1 MRNVIPTTRAI
12 VKDNLS
18 SRVTLGFVIF
28 FPLILA
34 LVFSLLGNAFQPHA
48 TVYLTGENAQKVGK
62 YVNASGL
69 FTAYIGGSPSTV
81 KYEPVIFINLTSKNV
96 YYNQLEQEYVPLLQ
110 SYLNSYY
117 TNQTS
122 IFSSQLIL
130 TRNTPVAYEI
140 SGVIGVIALSNGI
153 FGVTGVGSG
162 YYRDRLVDRLASS
175 PLRDYEWVLSLMIY
189 EVLIT
194 ILSSIVVLG
203 LGLILGF
210 TPVSILEFLGVLI
223 LSTLMFSGLGAIIL
237 GLTPKDKIFLA
248 NVVPTF
254 IVFPLMFISNAFY
267 SSSIF
272 PSVLGLIARYQP
284 VSIVND
290 VVRQAIVFNVLPD
303 PIYLIT
309 IIILTM
315 VFLGVGARLLKLR
328 EM

>member
-1 MRNVIPTTRAI
+1 M
-12 VKDNLS
+12 
-18 SRVTLGFVIF
+18 
-28 FPLILA
+28 
-34 LVFSLLGNAFQPHA
+34 
-48 TVYLTGENAQKVGK
+48 
-62 YVNASGL
+62 
-69 FTAYIGGSPSTV
+69 
-81 KYEPVIFINLTSKNV
+81 
-96 YYNQLEQEYVPLLQ
+96 
-110 SYLNSYY
+110 
-117 TNQTS
+117 
-122 IFSSQLIL
+122 
-130 TRNTPVAYEI
+130 
-140 SGVIGVIALSNGI
+140 IGVIALSNGI

-272 PSVLGLIARYQP
+272 PSILGLIAEYQP

-290 VVRQAIVFNVLPD
+290 VVRQAIVFNVLPN

-309 IIILTM
+309 IIILTL